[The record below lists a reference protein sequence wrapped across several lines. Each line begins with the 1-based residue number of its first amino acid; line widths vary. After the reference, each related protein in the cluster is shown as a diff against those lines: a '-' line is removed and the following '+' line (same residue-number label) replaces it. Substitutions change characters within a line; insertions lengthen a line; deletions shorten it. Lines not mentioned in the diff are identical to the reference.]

1 MNRIRVAFIAGGL
14 DVAGAEHQ
22 LLYLTRDMDRKRFEP
37 VVINLRGNGAM
48 APLFRESGVDL
59 VELGY
64 RGKRDVGI
72 VARIRRV
79 LLERR
84 VQVACPYL
92 WPATVWGY
100 AALRW
105 AGIKQWIA
113 SERNSGAVYDPP
125 WQVALESRILARAPA
140 LVAITNAARDFAIAR
155 GVPAERVRVIH
166 IGVAPPKVTAAP
178 SRVRGELGLGSDAP
192 VVGCVARFGP
202 QKDHTTL
209 LRAAQLVR
217 WRMPRARLV
226 LVGDGPL
233 RPRMEGLAAE
243 LGLSE
248 CVRFTGVRLD
258 AMNLLNACDVAAL
271 ASSRQEGCS
280 NFLVESALL
289 NKPVVATTVGGIPEA
304 VRDGETG
311 YLVPP
316 EDPDA
321 MADAIVRLLDN
332 PALARRLGAAGATWA
347 GDQFGLSAMVTAWE
361 RLLEEL
367 VAAPAYA

>member
-1 MNRIRVAFIAGGL
+1 MSRLRVAFIAGGL

-22 LLYLTRDMDRKRFEP
+22 LLYLARDMDRARFDP
-37 VVINLRGNGAM
+37 LVINLRRTGAM
-48 APLFRESGVDL
+48 APLFRASGVEL

-64 RGKRDVGI
+64 RGRRDIAVVGQL
-72 VARIRRV
+72 RR
-79 LLERR
+79 LLRDGR
-84 VQVACPYL
+84 VQVVCPYL

-105 AGIKQWIA
+105 AGITHWVA
-113 SERNSGAVYDPP
+113 SERNSDAVYDPR

-140 LVAITNAARDFAIAR
+140 LVAITKAARDFAVRR
-155 GVPAERVRVIH
+155 GVPSERVRVIH
-166 IGVAPPKVTAAP
+166 IGVAPPRVTAAP
-178 SRVRGELGLGSDAP
+178 GSVRRELGLESDAP

-202 QKDHTTL
+202 QKDHATL
-209 LRAAQLVR
+209 LRAAQLVLQR
-217 WRMPRARLV
+217 VPDARFV
-226 LVGDGPL
+226 LVGDGLL
-233 RPRMEGLAAE
+233 RLPMEALAAE
-243 LGLSE
+243 LGVAE
-248 CVRFTGVRLD
+248 RVRFTGVRFD

-289 NKPVVATTVGGIPEA
+289 QKPIVATTVGGIPEA

-316 EDPDA
+316 ENPEA
-321 MADAIVRLLDN
+321 MAQAMVRVLEN
-332 PALARRLGAAGATWA
+332 PALARQLGAAGATWA
-347 GDQFGLSAMVTAWE
+347 QDQFGLSAMVTAWE

-367 VAAPAYA
+367 VEAPA